1 MIREEYKKA
10 FTDILPDPALEART
24 ERMAIEMRMKM
35 NTRPARRVSAVLIA
49 AIVFVLAAGI
59 AVAAT
64 IHSGILDG
72 LFIYGEPTEAAQEA
86 VVHGGDSASDEGVT
100 LAVTEY
106 LMDGNYLYVNWNVSS
121 EREEPVY
128 YVTDFKFDDG
138 GAADAQ
144 PVGGNYGMSTSTE
157 VGDNMLVQLAPDRLD
172 YLGEMAYNYQSAPG
186 VPVVATIHI
195 RAFTTGLTPVA
206 VNEFTD
212 IYHPIGAEG
221 AACQAMAAAGEIG
234 VTPEGWC
241 NVNDYPAYVEAYEAL
256 MADYDSESDPNDE
269 IWNQLCEDALVESG
283 LMQPLTELSV
293 TVTVPVQTS
302 DPAKSAGIGES
313 EFVLPDR
320 RVVIR
325 EFSMDVASTVLS
337 YDIYPNEEISLEGN
351 WAWDGWW
358 YLLVD
363 PQGNVLNPTLGLGLG
378 ASTNDETRADGEP
391 LCITVSCSGNP
402 ATEIPEYVTFVP
414 VCQLERGENENSFD
428 YSRRM
433 AALANPEDCFTVT
446 LAGGE

>member
-24 ERMAIEMRMKM
+24 ERMAIEMRMNM
-35 NTRPARRVSAVLIA
+35 NTRTTRRFSAVLVA
-49 AIVFVLAAGI
+49 AIVFILAAGI

-64 IHSGILDG
+64 IQSGILDG

-86 VVHGGDSASDEGVT
+86 VIHGGDSATDEGVT

-106 LMDGNYLYVNWNVSS
+106 LMDGNSLHVAWDVTS
-121 EREEPVY
+121 EREESVY
-128 YVTDFKFDDG
+128 YLTNFTFNDG
-138 GAADAQ
+138 GAAESQ
-144 PVGGNYGMSTSTE
+144 TIGGSYGGYSSNE
-157 VGDNMLVQLAPDRLD
+157 VGDNRLMQLTPDRSSCTG
-172 YLGEMAYNYQSAPG
+172 YMGYGYQSAPD
-186 VPVVATIHI
+186 VPVEATIYI
-195 RAFTTGLTPVA
+195 RAFTTELTPVEMS
-206 VNEFTD
+206 NDLIFRTED
-212 IYHPIGAEG
+212 AELK
-221 AACQAMAAAGEIG
+221 AYLAIAEANEIG
-234 VTPEGWC
+234 VTPEGWS
-241 NVNDYPAYVEAYEAL
+241 NLDDYPAYQEAYEAL
-256 MADYDSESDPNDE
+256 MADYDSESDPDDE
-269 IWNQLCEDALVESG
+269 IWNRLCQDALVESG

-302 DPAKSAGIGES
+302 DPAKSAGVGES

-325 EFSMDVASTVLS
+325 EFSMDVASTVLT
-337 YDIYPNEEISLEGN
+337 YDIYPNEEINLDGN

-358 YLLVD
+358 YLLAD
-363 PQGNVLNPTLGLGLG
+363 PEGNVLNPALGLGLG

-428 YSRRM
+428 YYQRM
-433 AALANPEDCFTVT
+433 AALADPEDCFTVN